1 MAWATA
7 MASRN
12 PDFTL
17 DFLKE
22 RVITGPDG
30 DSRNFPVDLG
40 VEPMEVTDERSV
52 GRMAI
57 DRRHLHPGGYVH
69 GGAWVGLADS
79 VAAWQ
84 TFRHIDPGSN
94 FTTIEMKLNVFSG
107 GRAGDELL
115 AIAETLHGGRSTHV
129 IEVRVMRDHK
139 LVGNLIV
146 TQFIIPSPSGE
157 EGK

>member
-1 MAWATA
+1 

-17 DFLKE
+17 EFLKE
-22 RVITGPDG
+22 RVITGPTG

-40 VEPMEVTDERSV
+40 VQPMEITDETST
-52 GRMAI
+52 GRMVI
-57 DRRHLHPGGYVH
+57 DRRHLHPGGFVH

-84 TFRHIDPGSN
+84 TFRHIEPGSN

-107 GRAGDELL
+107 GRDGDELV
-115 AIAETLHGGRSTHV
+115 AVASTLHGGRSTHV
-129 IEVRVMRDHK
+129 IEVRVNRGEK
-139 LVGNLIV
+139 LVGNLLV
-146 TQFIIPSPSGE
+146 TQFIIPPPSGE